1 MQNARLSSQQN
12 RHTASKKACEEQYLT
27 PGVHQMHGC
36 DKLTNTYA
44 FRGGT
49 GKLCACQ
56 FCTNRRK
63 NVFFSQLGASYNTP
77 RSYASGYLVALL
89 VDGHL
94 LYHHDA
100 VSACPRQQQGH
111 LPVHQ
116 CPQGLESDIRGTQG
130 GRDCLV
136 SARTLRTEHPRNDK
150 VKTNLQRTHLQD
162 QKTVSS
168 TISWSCEE
176 CGKCKLIK
184 DINTTHVAII
194 VFYSQ
199 WL

>member
-1 MQNARLSSQQN
+1 
-12 RHTASKKACEEQYLT
+12 
-27 PGVHQMHGC
+27 MHGC

-63 NVFFSQLGASYNTP
+63 NVFFSQHGASYNTP
-77 RSYASGYLVALL
+77 RSYASGYLVPLL

-130 GRDCLV
+130 GRDCSV
-136 SARTLRTEHPRNDK
+136 SARTLRTEHPRNDT
-150 VKTNLQRTHLQD
+150 VKTNLQRPHLQD

-168 TISWSCEE
+168 TISWSYEE
-176 CGKCKLIK
+176 CGTWPQADQRRQHHPCGDYSLLQP
-184 DINTTHVAII
+184 VALALGQPHTGHSALYGA
-194 VFYSQ
+194 VS
-199 WL
+199 